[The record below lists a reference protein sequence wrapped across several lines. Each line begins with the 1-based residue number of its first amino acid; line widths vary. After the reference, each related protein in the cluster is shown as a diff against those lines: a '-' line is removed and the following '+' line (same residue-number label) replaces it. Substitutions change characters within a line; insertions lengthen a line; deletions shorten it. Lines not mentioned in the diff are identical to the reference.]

1 MTLTA
6 SDSYI
11 VRQLKYGIERNLYR
25 ELGFRTPKEF
35 LLYRIAVNDIEN
47 IGENALNIINNLG
60 ALQKLIDDETLFIK
74 DPLTKKSTLNW
85 STSVH
90 QAHQLY
96 DDAIKALFK
105 RDYKDAEKLISKRES
120 LVPLENEL
128 IMLMSS
134 KKLDPNIASV
144 LRLIFDS
151 SRRIMD
157 YSRNMAE
164 LTLNRT
170 VEELC
175 STLTYK

>member
-1 MTLTA
+1 M
-6 SDSYI
+6 
-11 VRQLKYGIERNLYR
+11 
-25 ELGFRTPKEF
+25 
-35 LLYRIAVNDIEN
+35 
-47 IGENALNIINNLG
+47 NIINNLG

-74 DPLTKKSTLNW
+74 DPVDEEIYNQLVYFSL
-85 STSVH
+85 

-96 DDAIKALFK
+96 DDSIKALFK
-105 RDYKDAEKLISKRES
+105 REYKDAEKLISKREA
-120 LVPLENEL
+120 LIPLENEL

-157 YSRNMAE
+157 YSRSMAE

-170 VEELC
+170 VEEIC

>member
-1 MTLTA
+1 MNTITNLDTL
-6 SDSYI
+6 
-11 VRQLKYGIERNLYR
+11 K
-25 ELGFRTPKEF
+25 
-35 LLYRIAVNDIEN
+35 
-47 IGENALNIINNLG
+47 
-60 ALQKLIDDETLFIK
+60 KLIDEETLFVKEPVDEEIYNQ
-74 DPLTKKSTLNW
+74 LVNFST
-85 STSVH
+85 

-96 DDAIKALFK
+96 DDSIKALFK

-128 IMLMSS
+128 ILLMSS
-134 KKLDPNIASV
+134 KKLDPHIISV
-144 LRLIFDS
+144 LRLIFDNE
-151 SRRIMD
+151 RRIMD